1 MRKTVI
7 VLVVAFAFNSAP
19 AMAWNS
25 RGHMTVA
32 AVAWNHM
39 TPAAKARA
47 SALLK
52 LNPHYAKWTQ
62 GVAAADKDRVAF
74 LEAATFPD
82 EMKDDPSAYIR
93 DGYTPTDPTAGDI
106 TGYADKHMHRGW
118 HFINLPFSPD
128 NTPLKEPFGTNAVTQ
143 TRKALDILAD
153 ASASDD
159 AKSYSLTW
167 MLHLVGDLHQPLHA
181 TNRFTQAIPGGD
193 TGGNAQT
200 ACPDTRVTCGERDS
214 LHGFWDG
221 AVGNRTTVASLKTLV
236 NRLPAASSA
245 DLQVTDPQV
254 WAEESLALAKCVVYQ
269 SPVGDDKGPFKLPAS
284 YRKAAGS
291 LAEKRISLAGE
302 RLAIL
307 LNARLS

>member
-1 MRKTVI
+1 
-7 VLVVAFAFNSAP
+7 
-19 AMAWNS
+19 
-25 RGHMTVA
+25 MTVA
-32 AVAWNHM
+32 AVAWNHL
-39 TPAAKARA
+39 TPQAKARA

-52 LNPHYAKWTQ
+52 LNPNYAKWTT
-62 GVAAADKDRVAF
+62 GVAAADRDRVAF

-82 EMKDDPSAYIR
+82 EMKDDPATYIK
-93 DGYTPTDPTAGDI
+93 DGYTPSDPAAGDI

-128 NTPLKEPFGTNAVTQ
+128 NTALKDPFGTNAVTQ

-153 ASASDD
+153 ATASDD

-167 MLHLVGDLHQPLHA
+167 VLHLVGDLHQPLHA
-181 TNRFTQAIPGGD
+181 TNRLTQAIPGGD

-200 ACPDTRVTCGERDS
+200 ACSDTRPKCGERDS

-221 AVGNRTTVASLKTLV
+221 AVGNSTKVASLKILI
-236 NRLPAASSA
+236 NRLPAASAA
-245 DLQVTDPQV
+245 DLQVTDPQA
-254 WAEESLALAKCVVYQ
+254 WAEESLELAKSVVYQ
-269 SPVGDDKGPFKLPAS
+269 PPVGDDKGPFKLTLG

-291 LAEKRISLAGE
+291 LAEKRIGLAGE